1 MDELDV
7 KIIKALQ
14 ENARLKASEL
24 ARILGRPRSTILQ
37 RIEKLENEGII
48 LGYSAVVNPWKLGYS
63 YLAYIMLRVRRG
75 IYARLDQVQIARKI
89 LEDTSTRN
97 DLPYVEEASIVTGTY
112 DIMLKVW
119 IHDWSELSKFLLNY
133 LSKIEEVASTET
145 FMVLRKLPKRPKP
158 IPPRG
163 DIIEHE
169 R

>member
-24 ARILGRPRSTILQ
+24 ARILKRPRSTILQ
-37 RIEKLENEGII
+37 RMEKLKDEGVI
-48 LGYSAVVNPWKLGYS
+48 LGYSAVVNPWKLGYN
-63 YLAYIMLRVRRG
+63 YLAYIMLRIRRG
-75 IYARLDQVQIARKI
+75 IYARLDQVQIAKKI
-89 LEDTSTRN
+89 LEDTSTRK

-119 IHDWSELSKFLLNY
+119 IHDWAELSKFLLNY

-145 FMVLRKLPKRPKP
+145 FMVLQKLPEKPKP

-163 DIIEHE
+163 DIIEHGK
-169 R
+169 